1 VAGAGFTVVSPG
13 KIASAILDMVEE
25 RNMSKEQ
32 RVLDPKLEGGLYLME
47 AFAKKYGLSLRAA
60 KVILHSNRQLSN
72 GFQN

>member
-1 VAGAGFTVVSPG
+1 
-13 KIASAILDMVEE
+13 MVEE